1 MTGGIQHAAPSEMLP
16 PAPPAVQ
23 EVRNHQSHR
32 VTSRCQGPPSPSDA
46 RAWVVSFPSPALTV
60 HPGQHTLQGPVALFS
75 LIPPTSK
82 TASEAALTE
91 RGPCAACLHS
101 ESVLRNQIA
110 NKPCPSTFPM
120 LSPMQPLTQDRL
132 RVAVCQEVKE
142 LHVTPV
148 CHSGARDPGQATSL
162 SASDPLISQKSAQ
175 WLFRCCYGLSIRK
188 WIGMHFRNCR
198 GDMRTY

>member
-1 MTGGIQHAAPSEMLP
+1 MVDQPSGVKADGGAGGGDGGIQHAAPSEMLP

-32 VTSRCQGPPSPSDA
+32 VTSRCQGPLSPSDA

-60 HPGQHTLQGPVALFS
+60 HPSQHTLQGPVALFS
-75 LIPPTSK
+75 LIFPPSK

-101 ESVLRNQIA
+101 ESVLRDQIA

-142 LHVTPV
+142 LRVTPV
-148 CHSGARDPGQATSL
+148 CHSGAHDPGK
-162 SASDPLISQKSAQ
+162 PLPSPHLIPSS
-175 WLFRCCYGLSIRK
+175 S
-188 WIGMHFRNCR
+188 HRNQHSGSFDAVMDCL
-198 GDMRTY
+198 